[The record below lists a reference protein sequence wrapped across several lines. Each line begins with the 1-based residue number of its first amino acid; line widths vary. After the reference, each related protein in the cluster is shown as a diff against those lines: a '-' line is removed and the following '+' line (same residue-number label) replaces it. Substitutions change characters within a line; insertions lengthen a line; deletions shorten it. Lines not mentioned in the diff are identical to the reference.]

1 MQRSDDSPPPF
12 IVIRTPAAISQ
23 HLRVK
28 PYRRGL
34 ELVGLVA
41 EIVEVASARFY
52 LKDRLDRA
60 ATNLVFALGRAE
72 DARIGKWRD
81 YRTAVGHA
89 SDVATLLDILE
100 HQRAVAP
107 QLLEKAQ
114 RATRDLLADISP
126 LANG

>member
-1 MQRSDDSPPPF
+1 MHEDSPPPF

-23 HLRVK
+23 RLRVK
-28 PYRRGL
+28 PYQQAL
-34 ELVGLVA
+34 VLVGLVA
-41 EIVEVASARFY
+41 EIVGAASARFY
-52 LKDRLDRA
+52 LKDRLDRV

-72 DARIGKWRD
+72 DARTGRWRD
-81 YRTAVGHA
+81 YRIAVGHA
-89 SDVATLLDILE
+89 SDIATLLDILE

-126 LANG
+126 LTNG